1 MRRFMRPAYKI
12 APDLTKNR
20 IWNQGNYAVYKRNGL
35 SINACYR
42 FYAKVY
48 RNVCRVYYRMM
59 ILK

>member
-48 RNVCRVYYRMM
+48 RNVWNRE
-59 ILK
+59 